1 MANRF
6 VSRVRTNLSTEE
18 LQAFVAK
25 HCRGNNEIVFEG
37 VENGFQ
43 PRKVMRIEFADEGDQ
58 LLFRVAWT
66 ARASG

>member
-6 VSRVRTNLSTEE
+6 VARVRTSLSTEE

-25 HCRGNNEIVFEG
+25 HCRGHSEIFFEG

-43 PRKVMRIEFADEGDQ
+43 PRKVMRIEFTDEGDQ